1 MIFVGSKVT
10 AVRSEKGKKVSDIVD
25 ILLFLKRF
33 IENNNNESV
42 ITVENILKGKSG
54 LYSGERDLFFNKL
67 PYLNKLYTKI
77 SIEELYKDIF
87 KQVFN
92 SDAINGV
99 LKLENLKACNG
110 EIALTLGENVAFGVI
125 NVGDTNELIKLCEA
139 NELRT
144 IDNDF
149 QESLFNNIKD
159 KDSRVKILI
168 GSKKFTEGWDSWRVS
183 AIGLMNI
190 GKKEGR
196 QIIQL
201 FGRGI
206 RLQGYNMSLK
216 RTSALGAINIGAAIP
231 EYISTL
237 ETLNIFGI
245 NANYMKEFRDM
256 LLKENVPP
264 NDEKIDIK
272 LPILPTIES
281 DELKKLKVI
290 RVKDN
295 MQYKRNAEKEVLDNN
310 ISIYFKENK
319 IKLDLYANIDEV
331 QSKKDRCLYNIN
343 IAKEYLVDLLL
354 DDCWYEIYM
363 PKADFRITFAN
374 KTRFEDVA
382 IMLLQKY
389 LERFFKKKKAE
400 WEKDK
405 LEYVELTYNE
415 FIKSDSYNIEIN
427 ANQHSIIENISE
439 LKNILTA
446 CKNTG
451 DIKSIS
457 YEKYSDAYVKFIGF
471 DRHDI
476 IL

>member
-1 MIFVGSKVT
+1 MARILKIS
-10 AVRSEKGKKVSDIVD
+10 APYLSDIEKGK
-25 ILLFLKRF
+25 R
-33 IENNNNESV
+33 NP
-42 ITVENILKGKSG
+42 
-54 LYSGERDLFFNKL
+54 FN
-67 PYLNKLYTKI
+67 
-77 SIEELYKDIF
+77 
-87 KQVFN
+87 
-92 SDAINGV
+92 INGV

-281 DELKKLKVI
+281 DE
-290 RVKDN
+290 
-295 MQYKRNAEKEVLDNN
+295 
-310 ISIYFKENK
+310 
-319 IKLDLYANIDEV
+319 
-331 QSKKDRCLYNIN
+331 
-343 IAKEYLVDLLL
+343 
-354 DDCWYEIYM
+354 
-363 PKADFRITFAN
+363 
-374 KTRFEDVA
+374 
-382 IMLLQKY
+382 
-389 LERFFKKKKAE
+389 
-400 WEKDK
+400 
-405 LEYVELTYNE
+405 
-415 FIKSDSYNIEIN
+415 
-427 ANQHSIIENISE
+427 
-439 LKNILTA
+439 
-446 CKNTG
+446 
-451 DIKSIS
+451 
-457 YEKYSDAYVKFIGF
+457 
-471 DRHDI
+471 
-476 IL
+476 